1 MQEWAAGLKD
11 EGREGVSR
19 EFQGSGGLTGS
30 AMEPAGSQPG
40 VVREM
45 GSIPNSTMQDMLHTS
60 PVSPGTASLPRL
72 VAILQLQSK
81 GSPQHQQRDLL
92 SIDKSTAT
100 SPGAKSHAQPTPD
113 LGALIIHTARDF
125 VGTEKE
131 GGGGRR
137 FPVRTISSE
146 QNVARPLKQPMVKIT
161 EDSKSHTSLR
171 CHSPSQVRRCMHP
184 CTRGEHSDNSDNRY
198 THESAKTH
206 GIRQQPTRTV
216 TPPPPCISYAKV
228 PN

>member
-131 GGGGRR
+131 GGGGS
-137 FPVRTISSE
+137 TISSADNFVGAKCRKAFE
-146 QNVARPLKQPMVKIT
+146 AANGKDHGGFQVAHKPPVPLSIA
-161 EDSKSHTSLR
+161 
-171 CHSPSQVRRCMHP
+171 
-184 CTRGEHSDNSDNRY
+184 GETVHAPV
-198 THESAKTH
+198 HAW
-206 GIRQQPTRTV
+206 RTL
-216 TPPPPCISYAKV
+216 
-228 PN
+228 